1 MGTMMYLQAGLALI
15 LVLGLIMAL
24 TWLLRRYGLGDGA
37 RSTLGRKKRLT
48 TIESATVDS
57 RHRLVLVKR
66 DDVEHLLLIGPGDS
80 FIVEHGIAARPDQA
94 HSVTATQQS

>member
-1 MGTMMYLQAGLALI
+1 MSTTIYVQAALALI

-37 RSTLGRKKRLT
+37 RSTLGRKKRLM
-48 TIESATVDS
+48 TIESATVDA

-66 DDVEHLLLIGPGDS
+66 DNVEHLLLIGPGDS
-80 FIVEHGIAARPDQA
+80 FVVEHGIPVEPDQA
-94 HSVTATQQS
+94 ASVTATQQS